1 MPPVLMKL
9 KHKGE
14 IVMPNGKNNEQQ
26 RNRQQRRE
34 LPYEEKLAQALKN
47 RREQMDR
54 HHKRKSAITERFGP
68 DANLAGGP
76 YKEQSVK
83 DYKNIKLPVPK
94 GLNEEMVAMIAM
106 GVAMD
111 PKYLP
116 QSHQEKARNL
126 NDELKANELL
136 GLTWYIPMNLI
147 HGDKRCEPYSESL
160 VNARKDT
167 VEILNNFEKD
177 PEPVKQAL
185 GRVMNYMAS
194 TASSQQLTT
203 DAYASEPFKEMNRIV
218 NDMAKVPEL
227 GIDGMSSGTNTE
239 RYKANQQR
247 VESAQAKDE
256 AALKLVED
264 FPAAGSPDRE
274 KLVMDYLFNCAVA
287 VEAESSMQDAVIKQ
301 VGKEIDD
308 QMKPYTVLDKRSE
321 GDVDKLGEF
330 ILMDN
335 MQKRKDAEVD
345 NKKADIAQRVMV
357 STREKMRTAVMDSCF
372 TEGEA
377 MLTEPNGKEQM
388 RKISES
394 AIKNSDAYKQL
405 MSAKDPVEM
414 DALLEKHSFKPFS
427 DYGVKFPNEKQKQ
440 LNGSSAEQ
448 RKQMVDSA
456 KKDLSEYFAGNMKDY
471 LDDVMTDLDSSRIG
485 HKDSKEIK
493 DLREKVKTLK
503 EAMNKAGHPF
513 KDDPDVKKALM
524 DTYKSTMAYKEKLG
538 PNAFKKG
545 WEPTSTMGKNRFR
558 GANKLDALAR
568 SFVFDDIAAE
578 ATKEENKALD
588 EARKQN
594 ANESFQNGSELES
607 YFNEKA
613 SALDEA
619 VRHKGL
625 DKPDVG
631 GDSLAVQEEVAQVIA
646 ARVVGK
652 AYQGMLNENGQL
664 SEAERQNFKK
674 DVQSA
679 AEEIM
684 GRDDFQVMIRSNSAY
699 MMNSKAKHGEGSAL
713 MSEMAKA
720 KVMIDHSK
728 EQADK
733 AKEWGAEKRAEIARK
748 KAEQGGMN
756 M

>member
-1 MPPVLMKL
+1 MPV
-9 KHKGE
+9 
-14 IVMPNGKNNEQQ
+14 GKNNEQRVNNQ
-26 RNRQQRRE
+26 QQTNRRQRRE
-34 LPYEEKLAQALKN
+34 PTYEEKLAQALEH
-47 RREQMDR
+47 RREQMNR

-76 YKEQSVK
+76 YKEQSIK

-94 GLNEEMVAMIAM
+94 GLNEEIVAMIAM

-116 QSHQEKARNL
+116 QSHQEKAQNL
-126 NDELKANELL
+126 NDELKATELL

-194 TASSQQLTT
+194 YASSQQLTT

-227 GIDGMSSGTNTE
+227 GIDGMSNGTNAE

-264 FPAAGSPDRE
+264 FPAAGSPERE

-287 VEAESSMQDAVIKQ
+287 VEAESSMQSAVIKQ

-308 QMKPYTVLDKRSE
+308 QMKPYTVLDKRSK
-321 GDVDKLGEF
+321 GSVDRLSE
-330 ILMDN
+330 LMMNDN
-335 MQKRKDAEVD
+335 MQNRKDAEVD
-345 NKKADIAQRVMV
+345 KKKADIAQRVMV
-357 STREKMRTAVMDSCF
+357 STRDKMRIAVMDSCF

-456 KKDLSEYFAGNMKDY
+456 KKDLSEYFADNMKAY
-471 LDDVMTDLDSSRIG
+471 LDDAMTDLDSKRIG
-485 HKDSKEIK
+485 HKDSEQIK

-503 EAMNKAGHPF
+503 EAVNKAGHPF

-538 PNAFKKG
+538 PNAFKEG

-558 GANKLDALAR
+558 GANKLEALAR

-578 ATKEENKALD
+578 ATIEENKAI
-588 EARKQN
+588 EKARRQN
-594 ANESFQNGSELES
+594 AAKGLEPNTEIEA
-607 YFNEKA
+607 FFDEKA
-613 SALDEA
+613 FALDET
-619 VRHKGL
+619 VRKKGL
-625 DKPDVG
+625 DKPG
-631 GDSLAVQEEVAQVIA
+631 ASTDSLEIQEEVAQVIA

-652 AYQGMLNENGQL
+652 AYQGMLDEKGQL
-664 SEAERQNFKK
+664 PEAEKENFQK

-679 AEEIM
+679 AQDIM
-684 GRDDFQVMIRSNSAY
+684 GRDDFQMMIRSNSAY
-699 MMNSKAKHGEGSAL
+699 VMKSKAMMREGASLIA
-713 MSEMAKA
+713 EMASARSNMEKSKA
-720 KVMIDHSK
+720 HAD
-728 EQADK
+728 QAN
-733 AKEWGAEKRAEIARK
+733 EWGAEKRAEMAQK
-748 KAEQGGMN
+748 KAGQGNPTM
-756 M
+756 

>member
-1 MPPVLMKL
+1 MPT
-9 KHKGE
+9 
-14 IVMPNGKNNEQQ
+14 GKNNEQQ

-147 HGDKRCEPYSESL
+147 HGDKRCGPYSESL

-218 NDMAKVPEL
+218 NDMAKIPEL
-227 GIDGMSSGTNTE
+227 GIDGMSNGTNTE

-264 FPAAGSPDRE
+264 FPAAGSPERE

-287 VEAESSMQDAVIKQ
+287 VEAESSMQSDVIKQ

-308 QMKPYTVLDKRSE
+308 QMKHYTVLDKRSK

-330 ILMDN
+330 ILIDN
-335 MQKRKDAEVD
+335 MQNRKDAEVD
-345 NKKADIAQRVMV
+345 KKKADIAQRVMV
-357 STREKMRTAVMDSCF
+357 STREKMRLAVMDSCF

-513 KDDPDVKKALM
+513 KDDPDVRKALM

-558 GANKLDALAR
+558 GANKLESLAR
-568 SFVFDDIAAE
+568 SFVMDDIAAQ
-578 ATKEENKALD
+578 ATREENKALD
-588 EARKQN
+588 EVRKEN
-594 ANESFQNGSELES
+594 AMNTFTRGSELGAFFE
-607 YFNEKA
+607 EKVN
-613 SALDEA
+613 ALDQSMKN
-619 VRHKGL
+619 KGL
-625 DKPDVG
+625 DMAG
-631 GDSLAVQEEVAQVIA
+631 AAENAALIVQEELAQVIA
-646 ARVVGK
+646 ARVVGR
-652 AYQGMLNENGQL
+652 AYQGAQNENGQL
-664 SEAERQNFKK
+664 SEADRQSFKK

-679 AEEIM
+679 AEDIM
-684 GRDDFQVMIRSNSAY
+684 GRDDFQLMIRSNSVLTLY
-699 MMNSKAKHGEGSAL
+699 NKAILGEGSPL
-713 MSEMAKA
+713 MAELAKA
-720 KVMIDHSK
+720 KATLDSSK
-728 EQADK
+728 AQADK
-733 AKEWGAEKRAEIARK
+733 AKEWGAEKRAEIAQK